1 MCYLGFVLAVVHWR
15 VVLVVVTYEEPLAE
29 VIAQNF
35 GLHQL
40 AQRTA
45 EAHWNLH
52 SLRHRF
58 SNLVPR
64 NVGRTRERHGG
75 SAGMASD
82 FV

>member
-1 MCYLGFVLAVVHWR
+1 MIPLICPCRSALG
-15 VVLVVVTYEEPLAE
+15 VVLVVVTHEEPLAE

-40 AQRTA
+40 AQQTA

-52 SLRHRF
+52 SLRHMF
-58 SNLVPR
+58 SNLVPQ
-64 NVGRTRERHGG
+64 NVGRTRGRYG
-75 SAGMASD
+75 SSAEVSSD